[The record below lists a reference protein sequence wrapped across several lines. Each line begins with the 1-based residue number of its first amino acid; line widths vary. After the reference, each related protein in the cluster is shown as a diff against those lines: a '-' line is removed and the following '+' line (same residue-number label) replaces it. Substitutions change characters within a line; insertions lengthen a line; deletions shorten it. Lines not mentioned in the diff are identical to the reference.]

1 MTFLGSRLL
10 EYLSTHV
17 ADRVGP
23 DLPAVEV
30 EGRLCL
36 KQVPHVLGQ
45 EPVLGLPALVVHDD
59 VAHHVLP
66 LAEPLGTDGANVG
79 LLLMMMIL
87 W

>member
-17 ADRVGP
+17 ADGVSP

-36 KQVPHVLGQ
+36 EQVPHVLGQ
-45 EPVLGLPALVVHDD
+45 EPVLGLPALVVNDD

-66 LAEPLGTDGANVG
+66 LAETLSTDGAHVG
-79 LLLMMMIL
+79 LLLG
-87 W
+87 